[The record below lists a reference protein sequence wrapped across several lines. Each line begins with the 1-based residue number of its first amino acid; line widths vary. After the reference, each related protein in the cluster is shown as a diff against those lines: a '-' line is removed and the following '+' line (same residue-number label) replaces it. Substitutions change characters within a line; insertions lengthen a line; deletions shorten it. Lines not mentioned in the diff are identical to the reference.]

1 MIGSKKTPGSANF
14 VPLPE
19 QNPEYAPGPAFQEGG
34 VNIKQ
39 KWWIFNWKKKKFKK
53 SVFKI

>member
-19 QNPEYAPGPAFQEGG
+19 QNPEYAPGPTFQEGG